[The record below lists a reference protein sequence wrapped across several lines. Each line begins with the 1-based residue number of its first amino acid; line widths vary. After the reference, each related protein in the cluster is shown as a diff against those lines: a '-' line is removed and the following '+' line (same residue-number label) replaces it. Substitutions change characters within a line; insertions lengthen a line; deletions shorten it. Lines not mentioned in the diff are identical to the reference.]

1 MLFFLND
8 QIVDVA
14 APEIHVE
21 RRWKT
26 IGCGY
31 PHDLTA
37 SDVVD
42 FVHSRLD
49 HARLTWRRLMNAE
62 AHDLAALVI
71 SRTGANSF
79 MLKLHEDGTTQPML
93 QDVPATVLETFARGM
108 ASRELVA
115 ARAVPQRL
123 ENKPRR
129 IA

>member
-21 RRWKT
+21 RRWKAMR
-26 IGCGY
+26 CGY
-31 PHDLTA
+31 PHDLSV

-42 FVHSRLD
+42 FVHARLD
-49 HARLTWRRLMNAE
+49 HARLTWRRVVDSE
-62 AHDLAALVI
+62 ARDLAALVI

-79 MLKLHEDGTTQPML
+79 MLKLREDGTTQPLL
-93 QDVPATVLETFARGM
+93 QDVPETVLETFARGM

-123 ENKPRR
+123 EAELRR